1 MVWRFDIFDIYI
13 HRFDDLTITQFKS
26 FFDKVDYTD
35 IEPVMVSYR
44 EVLWIYSVTLWTTES
59 VQQMAAAVLVQEG
72 TYVCSTLANYTEVLK
87 KLLL

>member
-1 MVWRFDIFDIYI
+1 
-13 HRFDDLTITQFKS
+13 
-26 FFDKVDYTD
+26 
-35 IEPVMVSYR
+35 MVSYR

-87 KLLL
+87 KLRL